1 MTERRSAS
9 FNNTMIAQ
17 KQALRDEIER
27 MTAEFERRRAVTKVE
42 PGRTR
47 KTRFED
53 FKLPGS
59 PPGGKP

>member
-1 MTERRSAS
+1 MRS
-9 FNNTMIAQ
+9 FYNTMIAQ

-59 PPGGKP
+59 PSGGKP

>member
-1 MTERRSAS
+1 MRS
-9 FNNTMIAQ
+9 FYNTLIEK
-17 KQALRDEIER
+17 KQPIRDEIER
-27 MTAEFERRRAVTKVE
+27 MSAEFEQRRAVTKVE

-59 PPGGKP
+59 PSGGKP